1 MDDIQAKINKLLAL
15 AESPNENEAKLA
27 LLRAR
32 ELMAKYKLDM
42 KDLEKPEDAK
52 VKRIWFK
59 DCSYTT
65 LTDNWVNEL
74 SAVIA
79 TNYCCQGLRTK
90 DNGKKTYIPSILGL
104 EDDAELC
111 ARIFR
116 YAYDSI
122 KAGIRLTIY
131 RLPHESGRDYREKCN
146 AFGQGYVS
154 GIREAFRA
162 QNETSSDLALVMT
175 VPQAVSAK
183 LDSIITPGCRKF
195 TRHDFMRS
203 CESAARAGYESGK
216 QFRPD
221 RRLEGET
228 ADPAQRIAG
237 CLE

>member
-1 MDDIQAKINKLLAL
+1 
-15 AESPNENEAKLA
+15 
-27 LLRAR
+27 
-32 ELMAKYKLDM
+32 MAKYKLDM
-42 KDLEKPEDAK
+42 KDLEKPKDTM

-65 LTDNWVNEL
+65 LTDNWVSEL

-79 TNYCCQGLRTK
+79 RNYCCQGLWTK
-90 DNGKKTYIPSILGL
+90 KNGKKTYIPSVLGL

-122 KAGIRLTIY
+122 KSGIRLTIY
-131 RLPHESGRDYREKCN
+131 RRPYESERDYRERCN
-146 AFGQGYVS
+146 AYGQGYVR

-162 QNETSSDLALVMT
+162 QNETSSELALVMT

-183 LDSIITPGCRKF
+183 FDSIITPGRREF
-195 TRHDFMRS
+195 TRHDFMMS
-203 CESAARAGYESGK
+203 YESAARAGYESGK
-216 QFRPD
+216 RFQPD
-221 RRLEGET
+221 RRLDGET